1 MNEIR
6 FPTPNYTRGRTD
18 SIRWIVFHA
27 TRSGIPGNDDWY
39 STVNWFANPASQVS
53 AQLLIAR
60 DGRVGRFVDDGDTA
74 WHTGEHNP
82 YTLGVELEQ
91 PTIDT
96 PFTEAQ
102 YVALA
107 GEVCGWR
114 EKFGPLPCI
123 GHEGTPQGIRS
134 GKTDPG
140 PLFDWGHFTEMLNMA
155 TIDTEAR
162 RLIAIINLA
171 DRWAA
176 MIRLG
181 LAQQVVNEAKALGVV
196 AQ

>member
-1 MNEIR
+1 MEEQR
-6 FPTPNYTRGRTD
+6 FPTPNYTRGRTQQV
-18 SIRWIVFHA
+18 IWIIIHA

-39 STVNWFANPASQVS
+39 GTVNWFANPTAQVS
-53 AQLLIAR
+53 AHLLIAR
-60 DGRVGRFVDDGDTA
+60 DGRRGRFVDDEDTA
-74 WHTGEHNP
+74 FHAGEHNP

-107 GEVCGWR
+107 GEVREWR
-114 EKFGPLPCI
+114 EKFGPLACI
-123 GHEGTPQGIRS
+123 GHEGTPQGIRQ

-140 PLFDWGHFTEMLNMA
+140 PLFDWGHFTEMLNME
-155 TIDTEAR
+155 DTEAR

>member
-18 SIRWIVFHA
+18 SIRWAVIHS

-53 AQLLIAR
+53 SHLLIAR
-60 DGRVGRFVDDGDTA
+60 DGRVGRFVADEDTA
-74 WHTGEHNP
+74 WHAGEHNP

-96 PFTEAQ
+96 PFTEIQLRRA
-102 YVALA
+102 AIA
-107 GEVCGWR
+107 VCEWR
-114 EKFGPLPCI
+114 GKWGPLSCV
-123 GHEGTPQGIRS
+123 GHENTPQGIRI

-140 PLFDWGHFTEMLNMA
+140 PLFDWTHFTELLNM
-155 TIDTEAR
+155 TEEENK
-162 RLIAIINLA
+162 RLACLELA
-171 DRWAA
+171 NRWAS

-196 AQ
+196 AA

>member
-1 MNEIR
+1 MNETR
-6 FPTPNYTRGRTD
+6 FPTPNYTRGRTG
-18 SIRWIVFHA
+18 SVIWIVIHA
-27 TRSGIPGNDDWY
+27 TRSDIPGNDDWY

-53 AQLLIAR
+53 AHLLIAR

-96 PFTEAQ
+96 PITEAQ
-102 YVALA
+102 YTALA
-107 GEVCGWR
+107 TKVCEWR
-114 EKFGPLPCI
+114 EKFGPLACI
-123 GHEGTPQGIRS
+123 GHEGTPQGIRQ
-134 GKTDPG
+134 GKSDPG
-140 PLFDWGHFTEMLNMA
+140 PLFDWGHFTEMLDMA
-155 TIDTEAR
+155 DEEAR
-162 RLIAIINLA
+162 KLIAIINLA
-171 DRWAA
+171 NRWAC

-181 LAQQVVNEAKALGVV
+181 QLQTVLNEAKAMGVV